1 MDRAS
6 NSALQ
11 LAAAN
16 PGEIKNPI
24 HPMKTPFLPV
34 TSSLRPR
41 RSKGFALV
49 ITISLMVLL
58 ALLAVAMLGL
68 SAISVRG
75 GSHGNNAAVA
85 KANARLAMLL
95 ALGQLQKTLG
105 RDQGVT
111 APAAAVLNNPSNPRL
126 TGAWRGW
133 RWEPNATNGPSYA
146 DKRGTFAG
154 WLVSAAD
161 TNAVNQLSYAQGS
174 RSAGANAVTLV
185 AAGVDGNN
193 QPTGVVAEKVR
204 LEAATGGGKMAWA
217 VFDESTK
224 AAIDLPGRASEP
236 RGSLEMVTRNAPD
249 RVRADILD
257 GALSALE
264 SPANFIS
271 LSTAEIAA
279 DNSGREEIRRRFHDF
294 TTDSLGLLT
303 DTAKGGLKRDL
314 SQWFADPTLP
324 AGAFAAVSPYSG
336 TFAAAPSAPR
346 WAYLHNYYRKF
357 TNVKGSGADAFYDL
371 DSRTAAAADLAINR
385 SGTEAT
391 PVTARTLPVIAK
403 FQLIFSMV
411 AHHVFNVDDRRRFLN
426 ESGDPKGFENYA
438 AINLAYDPIITL
450 YNPYD
455 VTLDLSKI
463 RIRIWDPPVGF
474 RFRKI
479 DNRLGITSG
488 FRNGTDFHGIAQ
500 FQIRNETNAEAR
512 KCFTLVLAD
521 GTSERLTADLKLR
534 PGEVRV
540 FSPRVE
546 NAWNW
551 GLETQGGYGSNSQ
564 ATFFDWNADKNFGN
578 RDNRGTARFGNFGI
592 ECAPGWDPRAGL
604 QTDHLSQAGGNR
616 PTASLYAF
624 ERHRQYGWVAIRTT
638 DEVEVD
644 SKPIVKAG
652 ASTTDFQVDILAGN
666 REGDS
671 SVDITSDRNNRG
683 VSADTLRSFR
693 FNFANR
699 DLTAELSADPAY
711 PMITRRFLGGDLMQ
725 ADNDR
730 TVGGKKPFAM
740 LELSA
745 RATRD
750 PLNDSK
756 PWLYNNMVVEGAQQ
770 DTRRFG
776 LTHQSY
782 DLRYTEISSFNNFPD
797 GVSVDPDTKRGYFGA
812 GGSVAEG
819 SPFVHMYH
827 LPVAPAASM
836 GDLVHANL
844 VASSELPRVVH
855 PLGNSRAHPLIQAS
869 SVAATAGASQLLDH
883 TYLLNEALWDSY
895 FFSSLVDGSGG
906 NAGITGDTRTLR
918 QLVGDIVNGGDPAL
932 NPRIRPLPSQAG
944 LDRLADEFSGK
955 SALER
960 GRETARYFG
969 IDGPF
974 NVNSTSV
981 DAWRAVLS
989 SLRDR
994 AIEGMRVNNSG
1005 AVSSQAFSRSGETP
1019 FVRSNLPMSDG
1030 GDGPQSRW
1038 AAFRSLTD
1046 RQVGK
1051 LAEAIVEQI
1060 QQRGRADG
1068 APSMT
1073 LGEFVNRRLGRAGD
1087 LHVLSGLLQA
1097 AIDSTDINRD
1107 AHAEASKPVDGAVIP
1122 AVRKVG
1128 VANDAAMSGLS
1139 GEGTPPVLSQGDL
1152 MAVLAPVATVRGD
1165 TFKIRAYGE
1174 ATSADGTRVLARA
1187 WCEAVVQRLPEYIDA
1202 TDAATETS
1210 TGLTAV
1216 NQAFGRRFALVSF
1229 RWLDEEEVLVN

>member
-1 MDRAS
+1 
-6 NSALQ
+6 
-11 LAAAN
+11 
-16 PGEIKNPI
+16 
-24 HPMKTPFLPV
+24 
-34 TSSLRPR
+34 
-41 RSKGFALV
+41 LV
-49 ITISLMVLL
+49 ITLSLMVLL

-68 SAISVRG
+68 SAISVRS
-75 GSHGNNAAVA
+75 GSHGNHAAVA

-95 ALGQLQKTLG
+95 ALGQLQKSLG
-105 RDQGVT
+105 RDQGVS
-111 APAAAVLNNPSNPRL
+111 APAAAVLDNPGSPRI

-161 TNAVNQLSYAQGS
+161 TNALNQLSYAQGS

-185 AAGVDGNN
+185 AEGVDANN

-204 LEAATGGGKMAWA
+204 VEGTSGGGKMAWA

-224 AAIDLPGRASEP
+224 AAIQLPGRKSDP
-236 RGSLEMVTRNAPD
+236 RGTMEMVTRNAPD

-264 SPANFIS
+264 TPVNFIS

-279 DNSGREEIRRRFHDF
+279 DNPGREEIRRRFHDF

-303 DTAKGGLKRDL
+303 DTGRGGLKSDL
-314 SQWFADPTLP
+314 SQWFADATLP
-324 AGAFAAVSPYSG
+324 AGAFPAVSPYSG
-336 TFAAAPSAPR
+336 TFATASSAPR

-357 TNVKGSGADAFYDL
+357 TNVKGSGADAYYDL
-371 DSRTAAAADLAINR
+371 DSRVAAAADLSINR
-385 SGTEAT
+385 SGNEAT

-411 AHHVFNVDDRRRFLN
+411 AHHVFDVDSNPSRRQFLN

-463 RIRIWDPPVGF
+463 RIRVWDPPVGF

-479 DNRLGITSG
+479 DNRLGITSS

-500 FQIRNETNAEAR
+500 FQIRNETNPEAR

-521 GTSERLTADLKLR
+521 GTSERLVADLKLR
-534 PGEVRV
+534 PGEVKV

-551 GLETQGGYGSNSQ
+551 GVETQGGYGSNSR

-604 QTDHLSQAGGNR
+604 QTDHLSQQGGNR
-616 PTASLYAF
+616 PAASLYAF
-624 ERHRQYGWVAIRTT
+624 EQHRKFGWVAIRMT

-652 ASTTDFQVDILAGN
+652 SSTTDFQVDILAGN
-666 REGDS
+666 REGDN
-671 SVDITSDRNNRG
+671 SVDITADRNNRG

-693 FNFANR
+693 FNFGSR

-711 PMITRRFLGGDLMQ
+711 PIITRRFLGRDLMQ
-725 ADNDR
+725 ADNDN

-750 PLNDSK
+750 PLTDSK

-770 DTRRFG
+770 DTRRVG

-819 SPFVHMYH
+819 SSFVHMYH
-827 LPVAPAASM
+827 LPLAPAASL

-855 PLGNSRAHPLIQAS
+855 PLGNSRAHPLIQS
-869 SVAATAGASQLLDH
+869 STVAASTGGGQLLDH
-883 TYLLNEALWDSY
+883 TYLLNDALWDSY

-918 QLVGDIVNGGDPAL
+918 QLVEDIVNGGDPAL

-944 LDRLADEFSGK
+944 LDGLADEFSAK
-955 SALER
+955 STLER

-994 AIEGMRVNNSG
+994 VIEGMNVNNTG
-1005 AVSSQAFSRSGETP
+1005 AVSAQSFNNGGKSP
-1019 FVRSNLPMSDG
+1019 FARANLPMSDG
-1030 GDGPQSRW
+1030 SNGPQSRW
-1038 AAFRSLTD
+1038 AGFRSLTD
-1046 RQVGK
+1046 LQIGR

-1060 QQRGRADG
+1060 KQRGRVDG

-1073 LGEFVNRRLGRAGD
+1073 VGEFVNRRLGQPGD

-1097 AIDSTDINRD
+1097 AIDSTNINLD
-1107 AHAEASKPVDGAVIP
+1107 AHAEASKQIDGAAIP
-1122 AVRKVG
+1122 AVRKLG
-1128 VANDAAMSGLS
+1128 VANDAAMSGFS
-1139 GEGTPPVLSQGDL
+1139 GEGTPAVLSQGDL

-1174 ATSADGTRVLARA
+1174 ATSADGSKVLART
-1187 WCEAVVQRLPEYIDA
+1187 WCEAVVQRLPEYID
-1202 TDAATETS
+1202 TSDDAIENSAA
-1210 TGLTAV
+1210 LTAV

-1229 RWLDEEEVLVN
+1229 RWLDEEEILAN